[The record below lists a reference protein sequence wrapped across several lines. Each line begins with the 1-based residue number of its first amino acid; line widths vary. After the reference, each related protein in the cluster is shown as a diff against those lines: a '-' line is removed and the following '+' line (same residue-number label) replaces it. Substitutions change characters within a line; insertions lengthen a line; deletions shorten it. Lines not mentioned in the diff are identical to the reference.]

1 MCKGKCTLSVS
12 QFAILLLVEL
22 MQILLSK
29 FSCCFWQC
37 PWTTAD
43 LLLLGTSVRKR
54 RIGA

>member
-1 MCKGKCTLSVS
+1 MCKGKCALSVS
-12 QFAILLLVEL
+12 QFAILILVEL

-43 LLLLGTSVRKR
+43 LLLLGTSVTKR